1 MSGMNKRYKQKEIK
15 LLLQQ
20 NKTSLARLIETRF
33 KEVNIKATLK
43 AIAPGWRIIH
53 NYKEA
58 ANGRIVIIWD
68 KSQYYIK

>member
-1 MSGMNKRYKQKEIK
+1 MRGMNKRYKQKEIK

-43 AIAPGWRIIH
+43 VIALGWRVMH
-53 NYKEA
+53 NYKKA
-58 ANGRIVIIWD
+58 ANGRIWII
-68 KSQYYIK
+68 

>member
-20 NKTSLARLIETRF
+20 NKASLAGLIETRI

-43 AIAPGWRIIH
+43 AIPTRNGFESLMH
-53 NYKEA
+53 NKMA
-58 ANGRIVIIWD
+58 SLSINRGGAS
-68 KSQYYIK
+68 KTC